1 VKLKRVSEKIFRL
14 KSLQNL
20 KRNKKWSILRHSRVG
35 GNLGEIFAMD
45 CFYMSFLISNKI
57 PAYAGMTAF
66 LCFQAAVRVLQRFQ
80 AAFLFMGLGHPET
93 QPPPNKK
100 PLSKR

>member
-1 VKLKRVSEKIFRL
+1 MQGSLKTSEAKTGFG
-14 KSLQNL
+14 KDFQA
-20 KRNKKWSILRHSRVG
+20 
-35 GNLGEIFAMD
+35 EIFAMD

-80 AAFLFMGLGHPET
+80 AAFLLWV
-93 QPPPNKK
+93 
-100 PLSKR
+100 